1 MFKYFLN
8 LLMIKKIKEFGR
20 FASII
25 QKLVLVLVIG
35 LLNYFLY
42 LIIQLF
48 SLLIMQNFGWLVEW
62 FSLFWS
68 LVEIMFINI
77 YVIIPISIF
86 LVYKL
91 LPKKD

>member
-1 MFKYFLN
+1 MFKCFLN

>member
-1 MFKYFLN
+1 
-8 LLMIKKIKEFGR
+8 MIKKIKEFGR
-20 FASII
+20 SASII
-25 QKLVLVLVIG
+25 QKLLLLLLIG

-48 SLLIMQNFGWLVEW
+48 SLIIKQNLDWVVEW
-62 FSLFWS
+62 FTLFWS
-68 LVEIMFINI
+68 LVEIMFINL
-77 YVIIPISIF
+77 YLIIPISIF

>member
-1 MFKYFLN
+1 MN
-8 LLMIKKIKEFGR
+8 KKIKKFCR
-20 FASII
+20 SASII
-25 QKLVLVLVIG
+25 QKLILVLVIG

-48 SLLIMQNFGWLVEW
+48 SLIIKQDLDWFVEW
-62 FSLFWS
+62 VSLFWS
-68 LVEIMFINI
+68 LVEIIFINL

-91 LPKKD
+91 LPKK

>member
-1 MFKYFLN
+1 
-8 LLMIKKIKEFGR
+8 MIKKIKEFGR
-20 FASII
+20 SASII
-25 QKLVLVLVIG
+25 QKLFLVLVVS

-42 LIIQLF
+42 LIIELF
-48 SLLIMQNFGWLVEW
+48 SLIILENLDWLVEW

>member
-1 MFKYFLN
+1 
-8 LLMIKKIKEFGR
+8 MIKKIKEFGR
-20 FASII
+20 SASII
-25 QKLVLVLVIG
+25 QKLLLVLLLG

-48 SLLIMQNFGWLVEW
+48 SLIIMQNLGWLVEW
-62 FSLFWS
+62 VSLFWS

>member
-1 MFKYFLN
+1 
-8 LLMIKKIKEFGR
+8 MIKKIKEFGR
-20 FASII
+20 SASII
-25 QKLVLVLVIG
+25 QKLLLVLVIG

-48 SLLIMQNFGWLVEW
+48 SLIIQQNLDWVVEW
-62 FSLFWS
+62 FTLFWS
-68 LVEIMFINI
+68 LVEIMFINL
-77 YVIIPISIF
+77 YLIIPISIF

>member
-1 MFKYFLN
+1 
-8 LLMIKKIKEFGR
+8 MIKKIKEFGR
-20 FASII
+20 SASII
-25 QKLVLVLVIG
+25 QKLFLVLVVS

-48 SLLIMQNFGWLVEW
+48 SLIIIQNLDWLVEW

>member
-1 MFKYFLN
+1 
-8 LLMIKKIKEFGR
+8 MIKKIKEFGR
-20 FASII
+20 SASII
-25 QKLVLVLVIG
+25 QKLLLVLVMG

-48 SLLIMQNFGWLVEW
+48 SLIIKQNLDWVVEW
-62 FSLFWS
+62 FTLFWS
-68 LVEIMFINI
+68 LVEIMFINL
-77 YVIIPISIF
+77 YLIIPISIF

>member
-1 MFKYFLN
+1 
-8 LLMIKKIKEFGR
+8 MIKKIKEFSR
-20 FASII
+20 SASII
-25 QKLVLVLVIG
+25 QKLLLVLVMG

-48 SLLIMQNFGWLVEW
+48 SLIIKQNLDWVVEW
-62 FSLFWS
+62 FTLFWS
-68 LVEIMFINI
+68 LVEIMFINL
-77 YVIIPISIF
+77 YLIIPISIF

>member
-1 MFKYFLN
+1 
-8 LLMIKKIKEFGR
+8 MIKKIKEFGR
-20 FASII
+20 SASII
-25 QKLVLVLVIG
+25 QKLVLVLAIG

-48 SLLIMQNFGWLVEW
+48 SLIIKQNLAWLIEW
-62 FSLFWS
+62 TTLFWS
-68 LVEIMFINI
+68 LVEIIFINL

-91 LPKKD
+91 LPKK

>member
-1 MFKYFLN
+1 
-8 LLMIKKIKEFGR
+8 MIKKIKEFGR

-25 QKLVLVLVIG
+25 QKLVFVLVIG

-48 SLLIMQNFGWLVEW
+48 SLLIMQKFGWLVEW

-77 YVIIPISIF
+77 YIIIPVSIF

>member
-1 MFKYFLN
+1 
-8 LLMIKKIKEFGR
+8 MIKKIKEFGR
-20 FASII
+20 SASII
-25 QKLVLVLVIG
+25 QKLLLVLVIG

-48 SLLIMQNFGWLVEW
+48 SLIIKQNLDWVVEW
-62 FSLFWS
+62 FTLFWS
-68 LVEIMFINI
+68 LVEIMFINL
-77 YVIIPISIF
+77 YLIIPVSIF

>member
-1 MFKYFLN
+1 
-8 LLMIKKIKEFGR
+8 MIKKIKEFGR
-20 FASII
+20 SASII
-25 QKLVLVLVIG
+25 QKLFLVLVVS

-42 LIIQLF
+42 LIFELF
-48 SLLIMQNFGWLVEW
+48 SLIILQNLDWLVEW

>member
-1 MFKYFLN
+1 
-8 LLMIKKIKEFGR
+8 MIEKIKEFGR
-20 FASII
+20 SASII
-25 QKLVLVLVIG
+25 QKLFLVLVVS

-42 LIIQLF
+42 LIIELF
-48 SLLIMQNFGWLVEW
+48 SLIILENLDWLVEW

>member
-1 MFKYFLN
+1 
-8 LLMIKKIKEFGR
+8 MIKKIKEFGR
-20 FASII
+20 SASII
-25 QKLVLVLVIG
+25 QKLFLVLVVS

-42 LIIQLF
+42 LIIELF
-48 SLLIMQNFGWLVEW
+48 SLIILQNLDWLVEW

>member
-1 MFKYFLN
+1 
-8 LLMIKKIKEFGR
+8 MIKKIKEFGR
-20 FASII
+20 SSSII
-25 QKLVLVLVIG
+25 QKLFLVLVVS

-48 SLLIMQNFGWLVEW
+48 SLIIIQNLDWLVEW